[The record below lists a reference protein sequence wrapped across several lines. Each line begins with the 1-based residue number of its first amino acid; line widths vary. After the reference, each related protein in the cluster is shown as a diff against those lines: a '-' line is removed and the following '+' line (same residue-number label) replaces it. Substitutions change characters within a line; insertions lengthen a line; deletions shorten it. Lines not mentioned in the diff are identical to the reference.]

1 MDRCKCGSFAINEHA
16 HGRIK
21 GKHSDLCDVCYWRE
35 EAKQA
40 RREGWEQAAR
50 ECAEIADQYKIIDN
64 DDTEILYG
72 KAIGDD
78 IRITF
83 KLGVRND
90 C

>member
-40 RREGWEQAAR
+40 RQAAAR
-50 ECAEIADQYKIIDN
+50 E
-64 DDTEILYG
+64 ILEWAAGPESYDEWVVMVRERFG
-72 KAIGDD
+72 
-78 IRITF
+78 
-83 KLGVRND
+83 LEGVRD
-90 C
+90 GSA

>member
-40 RREGWEQAAR
+40 RREGWEQAKR
-50 ECAEIADQYKIIDN
+50 EAQYISFAYACHKGIAAMTYKEKCCEQTGPDN
-64 DDTEILYG
+64 P
-72 KAIGDD
+72 
-78 IRITF
+78 
-83 KLGVRND
+83 
-90 C
+90 

>member
-40 RREGWEQAAR
+40 RREGWEQAKRGAADKVDNLFKYESGYYHYKEDVADAIAAMEYR
-50 ECAEIADQYKIIDN
+50 ETTN
-64 DDTEILYG
+64 D
-72 KAIGDD
+72 
-78 IRITF
+78 
-83 KLGVRND
+83 
-90 C
+90 